1 MKFSKI
7 FTKYIID
14 KLSKNP
20 RKVKILTKIGILI
33 MLVNLC
39 IYFVKQQSKDI

>member
-14 KLSKNP
+14 KVSKNP
-20 RKVKILTKIGILI
+20 RKVKTLTKISVLI

-39 IYFVKQQSKDI
+39 IYFVKQQEKD